1 MSDHAHGAPAPAPA
15 SSSTPAPVTPGA
27 STPAWR
33 LLATLALGGAFAGSL
48 IAYVYQATLPAI
60 QRYASLRTEG
70 AVREVLG
77 APARLDTLYLIGDK
91 LSRTPPAGVEIREV
105 TKAYV
110 GFDSAGVR
118 IGVAVEAVEPG
129 FVDEVRLM
137 VGFDPATSALTGYAM
152 LGQKETPGLG
162 DKIEKDTAFVA
173 RFTGKV
179 PPLKGTK
186 NSTTDASTVQTI
198 TGATISSRAVIQII
212 NHAVALWQP
221 RLTALE
227 KEGGK

>member
-1 MSDHAHGAPAPAPA
+1 MSDHEHAHAAP
-15 SSSTPAPVTPGA
+15 PAPVTAA
-27 STPAWR
+27 SGTPAWR
-33 LLATLALGGAFAGSL
+33 LLATLAFGGALAGSL

-60 QRYASLRTEG
+60 QRYAGLKIEG

-91 LSRTPPAGVEIREV
+91 LSRTPPVGVDIRAV
-105 TKAYV
+105 TKAFV
-110 GFDSAGVR
+110 GFNANGAR
-118 IGVAVEAVEPG
+118 IGVAVEAAEPG
-129 FVDEVRLM
+129 FADDVRLM
-137 VGFDPATSALTGYAM
+137 IGFNPSTSALTGYAM

-173 RFTGKV
+173 RFRGKV
-179 PPLKGTK
+179 APVKGTK
-186 NSTTDASTVQTI
+186 NSTTDASMVQTI

-221 RLTALE
+221 RLAAFE